1 MGDRENYN
9 VEEDI
14 SISKET
20 VDSEN
25 KSMEKYPWLISIL
38 YILVLYG

>member
-14 SISKET
+14 SISKEP
-20 VDSEN
+20 VYLKN
-25 KSMEKYPWLISIL
+25 KRLSPRMGSYHL
-38 YILVLYG
+38 

>member
-9 VEEDI
+9 VEENI
-14 SISKET
+14 SISKEP

-25 KSMEKYPWLISIL
+25 KSMKKYPWLI
-38 YILVLYG
+38 LVLCQDSN

>member
-14 SISKET
+14 SIIKES

-25 KSMEKYPWLISIL
+25 ISMKKYLWL
-38 YILVLYG
+38 ILVLCQDSN

>member
-25 KSMEKYPWLISIL
+25 KRLKMKSRGYPLP
-38 YILVLYG
+38 

>member
-1 MGDRENYN
+1 MGDGKNYN

-14 SISKET
+14 SISKES

-25 KSMEKYPWLISIL
+25 KSMKKYPWLISIL
-38 YILVLYG
+38 